1 MKQKRKEGFKMF
13 ADIKEEVKEILVDLF
28 DVNQDYLQSQ
38 LKELVPDA
46 LTEVNEPHISIKD
59 L

>member
-1 MKQKRKEGFKMF
+1 MF
-13 ADIKEEVKEILVDLF
+13 ADMKEEVKEIFVNLF
-28 DVNQDYLQSQ
+28 DVDQDYLQSQ
-38 LKELVPDA
+38 VKELVPDA

>member
-1 MKQKRKEGFKMF
+1 MF
-13 ADIKEEVKEILVDLF
+13 ADIKDEVKEILVDLF

>member
-1 MKQKRKEGFKMF
+1 MF
-13 ADIKEEVKEILVDLF
+13 ADMKEEVKEVLVDLF

-38 LKELVPDA
+38 VKELVPDT
-46 LTEVNEPHISIKD
+46 LKEVNKPHISIKD